1 MQDSNETP
9 LIHSIP
15 ATQHLL
21 GDIGRTS
28 TYELIAKGKIKKVK
42 INKRTFITDTSIR
55 AYVRE
60 LEKIALALILIFLLP
75 FA

>member
-1 MQDSNETP
+1 MKDTKTAP

-15 ATQHLL
+15 VTRHML
-21 GDIGRTS
+21 GDIGHTS
-28 TYELIAKGKIKKVK
+28 TYELINEGKLKRVK
-42 INKRTFITDTSIR
+42 IGTRTFITDTSIR

-60 LEKIALALILIFLLP
+60 LEKIALALMLIFLLP